1 VGELHAGR
9 AIAYV
14 AQDDAG
20 AHYPSLTVRET
31 LHFASLCQIPRSRK
45 GAPMDDGRVLEAI
58 VALDPDAPPAGP
70 PLEGELR
77 EFLFSVQAGIRAKA
91 KVELI
96 IEVLGLSACAD
107 TVIGDGLTRGISGG
121 QRRRVTLAEK
131 LVARPGKC
139 LLADEITTGLDS
151 ASAAAVCAW
160 TAEGSRI
167 WAGTCLISL
176 LQPDPA
182 ALRRNFNSVIVMAQG
197 RVVFHGPPK
206 VLVQYFEQVA
216 GTPHGDGDP
225 CEWVLTVVEGGA
237 GRSSGASTENV
248 AEFFAEAYTRSDL
261 HAAQLALVEELS
273 RRSPALDAGIE
284 EHGLCRACGTDADGQ
299 SRGTALTFSQSLWVL
314 LEREALLK
322 RRDIGLV
329 KSQVIRVALIG
340 LVGGALFYQIPRTAE
355 GAVDAVGAMFFAVNF
370 FSFGAMPQMAL
381 VLQWKHI
388 LVRQRNDR
396 WFSGGAYGL
405 VAALVT
411 VPFTLLEVL
420 VFTPVFY
427 FMAGFTA
434 SGFGP
439 FLLVCFLANMAI
451 GGLFR
456 FLGAACPNLVIASS
470 FGSLVLLLFIV
481 TSGFTIVR
489 TDLPPYLLPVY
500 YLSPFAWG
508 LRAVAVSEL
517 LEPSWNA
524 QLSPSGEG
532 IGQAVLGALAFGT
545 ESVWVWAGIGALA
558 VFWVATTAASCAV
571 LSFTQGERRKVRPP
585 AAEKEEAVAAGGN
598 EPEEGGAPPPEGSHS
613 VSIAAP
619 KEGMGSAPAPP
630 LLSTFDEISY
640 AVDIQRKGS
649 KAKQQLKLLHSVSG
663 FSAGGTLT
671 ALMGPSG
678 AGKTTLLDVLARR
691 KTYGSIGG
699 TTALNGRPLGS
710 TREVGAVCAY
720 VEQFDSLWP
729 LATVEESVAFV
740 ARLRLVQKVEPG
752 GSGAAGRAMTQR
764 ILGMLELRGL
774 SGHLVASLSMEARK
788 RCSIALELVTDP
800 EVLFLDEPTSSLDSK
815 SAGVVATSMRLLAD
829 AGKVVICTIHQPST
843 QVFSCFDQ
851 LLLLQ
856 KGGRVAYFGPSGGGC
871 RGVMARHFED
881 GGASPLPSDRNPS
894 NWVLD
899 VLAEPPAS
907 EESWSAVYSKGSLRK
922 DNDRKLQ
929 GLRARVSPGGA
940 AKKAGGVSPSLS
952 GRPTGSLGRAWEV
965 CKRSNCAHW
974 RSPQYILT
982 KMASIALVALIYG
995 VTYIGQGEL
1004 PAEGG
1009 TTANIQN
1016 IVGLMYSSS
1025 LFTGVLNCNL
1035 VLPVQMNE
1043 REVFY
1048 RESKTLYGTLH
1059 YGLASLTRELPYLA
1073 AQAAVFVTVVYWMAG
1088 FVSDSAEAYLLF
1100 ALTVFLVMLTFTVFG
1115 QLLAVLTPSR
1125 PVAQVV
1131 FSFVITF
1138 WNAFAGFAIPV
1149 TSMSPVVA
1157 WIWWICP
1164 TSWSLYALAS
1174 SQLGDSTAPIL
1185 PAGGGTTVPANI
1197 YLEERFGYRY
1207 DFRWWALLILLSFT
1221 VVFSALFLVALRFV
1235 NWQLR

>member
-1 VGELHAGR
+1 MPALCGRGRASVALFERATGALPANSATALLGGPGSGKSSLLKALAGLLDREPGVQVSGGVYLSGRPVAELHAGR

-45 GAPMDDGRVLEAI
+45 GAPMHDGRVLEAI

-77 EFLFSVQAGIRAKA
+77 EFLFSVQANIRAKA

-167 WAGTCLISL
+167 WAGTCLVSL
-176 LQPDPA
+176 LQPDPV

-197 RVVFHGPPK
+197 RVVFHGPPE
-206 VLVQYFEQVA
+206 VLVRYFEQVA
-216 GTPHGDGDP
+216 GTRHGDGDP

-237 GRSSGASTENV
+237 GHSFGASTENV
-248 AEFFAEAYTRSDL
+248 AEFFAEAYARSDL
-261 HAAQLALVEELS
+261 HATQLALVEELS
-273 RRSPALDAGIE
+273 RRSPDLDAGIE

-329 KSQVIRVALIG
+329 KAQVLRVALIG
-340 LVGGALFYQIPRTAE
+340 LVGGVLFYQIPRTAE

-370 FSFGAMPQMAL
+370 FSFGALPQMAL

-405 VAALVT
+405 VAAFMT

-427 FMAGFTA
+427 FMAGFTS
-434 SGFGP
+434 SGFGT

-508 LRAVAVSEL
+508 LRAVAVGEL
-517 LEPSWNA
+517 LEPSWNV

-532 IGQAVLGALAFGT
+532 AGQAVLGALAFGT

-571 LSFTQGERRKVRPP
+571 LSFTQGERRKVRPV
-585 AAEKEEAVAAGGN
+585 AAEKKEAGAAGGN
-598 EPEEGGAPPPEGSHS
+598 EPQEGGAPPPEGSHS

-619 KEGMGSAPAPP
+619 KEGMGSARAPP
-630 LLSTFDEISY
+630 P
-640 AVDIQRKGS
+640 AV
-649 KAKQQLKLLHSVSG
+649 
-663 FSAGGTLT
+663 
-671 ALMGPSG
+671 
-678 AGKTTLLDVLARR
+678 
-691 KTYGSIGG
+691 
-699 TTALNGRPLGS
+699 
-710 TREVGAVCAY
+710 
-720 VEQFDSLWP
+720 
-729 LATVEESVAFV
+729 
-740 ARLRLVQKVEPG
+740 
-752 GSGAAGRAMTQR
+752 
-764 ILGMLELRGL
+764 
-774 SGHLVASLSMEARK
+774 
-788 RCSIALELVTDP
+788 
-800 EVLFLDEPTSSLDSK
+800 
-815 SAGVVATSMRLLAD
+815 
-829 AGKVVICTIHQPST
+829 
-843 QVFSCFDQ
+843 
-851 LLLLQ
+851 
-856 KGGRVAYFGPSGGGC
+856 
-871 RGVMARHFED
+871 HF
-881 GGASPLPSDRNPS
+881 R
-894 NWVLD
+894 
-899 VLAEPPAS
+899 
-907 EESWSAVYSKGSLRK
+907 
-922 DNDRKLQ
+922 
-929 GLRARVSPGGA
+929 
-940 AKKAGGVSPSLS
+940 
-952 GRPTGSLGRAWEV
+952 
-965 CKRSNCAHW
+965 
-974 RSPQYILT
+974 
-982 KMASIALVALIYG
+982 
-995 VTYIGQGEL
+995 
-1004 PAEGG
+1004 
-1009 TTANIQN
+1009 
-1016 IVGLMYSSS
+1016 
-1025 LFTGVLNCNL
+1025 
-1035 VLPVQMNE
+1035 
-1043 REVFY
+1043 
-1048 RESKTLYGTLH
+1048 
-1059 YGLASLTRELPYLA
+1059 
-1073 AQAAVFVTVVYWMAG
+1073 
-1088 FVSDSAEAYLLF
+1088 
-1100 ALTVFLVMLTFTVFG
+1100 
-1115 QLLAVLTPSR
+1115 
-1125 PVAQVV
+1125 
-1131 FSFVITF
+1131 
-1138 WNAFAGFAIPV
+1138 
-1149 TSMSPVVA
+1149 
-1157 WIWWICP
+1157 
-1164 TSWSLYALAS
+1164 
-1174 SQLGDSTAPIL
+1174 
-1185 PAGGGTTVPANI
+1185 
-1197 YLEERFGYRY
+1197 
-1207 DFRWWALLILLSFT
+1207 
-1221 VVFSALFLVALRFV
+1221 
-1235 NWQLR
+1235 